1 MRKPYWLLDCFMLSG
16 FAMLLVSFSEVDY
29 GLRQLAGQL
38 RIVFNAVPVEDMLK
52 DSTSSV
58 DLKSKLRYV
67 EKVKLFGVEKL
78 GLKPTRNYRCYYDQH
93 GKPLLWVVTASEEF
107 QLKPYQWH
115 FPFLG
120 SVSYK
125 GFFDLHRADKLAQRL
140 KSEQW
145 DVYTY
150 EVGAWS
156 TLGWLRDPILSGML
170 EREEGQLAE
179 LILHE
184 LTHATVYLKNEVDYN
199 ENLASFIGEQG
210 ALLFLEQE
218 FGDTSRFYLNY
229 RNQLADDNA
238 INHHLIN
245 GARTLDS
252 MYSSPAFP
260 QTGNTRR
267 RLKSDMLYSIVLE
280 MDTLSLND
288 SLRLDKLRKR
298 KWNNAH
304 FLSYLRYD
312 AKKDSMRME
321 MIRLDHG
328 NLKTF
333 IQRVAQAAGTR

>member
-1 MRKPYWLLDCFMLSG
+1 
-16 FAMLLVSFSEVDY
+16 
-29 GLRQLAGQL
+29 
-38 RIVFNAVPVEDMLK
+38 
-52 DSTSSV
+52 
-58 DLKSKLRYV
+58 
-67 EKVKLFGVEKL
+67 L
-78 GLKPTRNYRCYYDQH
+78 G
-93 GKPLLWVVTASEEF
+93 A
-107 QLKPYQWH
+107 
-115 FPFLG
+115 
-120 SVSYK
+120 VSYK
-125 GFFDLHRADKLAQRL
+125 GFFDFYRADKLAQRF

-156 TLGWLRDPILSGML
+156 TLGWFSDPILSGML

-210 ALLFLEQE
+210 ALLFLQQE
-218 FGDTSRFYLNY
+218 FGDTSRFYTNY
-229 RNQLADDNA
+229 RNQLTDDNA
-238 INHHLIN
+238 INRHLIN
-245 GARTLDS
+245 GAHALDS
-252 MYSSPAFP
+252 MYSSPAFH
-260 QTGNTRR
+260 QTGNIRS
-267 RLKSDMLYSIVLE
+267 RLKSDLIYSIVLE

-312 AKKDSMRME
+312 AQKDSMCME
-321 MIRLDHG
+321 MNRLDHG

-333 IQRVAQAAGTR
+333 IRRVAQATGTR